1 MIMSEELNDTLLGK
15 GVIHMATFAVTT
27 SDEIITRGKTLLER
41 MARPGEKQGDVL
53 DRMFRIIEEQE
64 DGEAMK
70 QGGIDV
76 QALDASLA
84 NIRNMFLASVA
95 GKEQI
100 ILEKD
105 SKIAEV
111 KKLKEQLEADLREKL
126 ASAITE
132 KDAAVAQAEAA
143 AKAAA
148 QAIKDA
154 QAAKEQAETAN
165 SLAAEKDR
173 TISTLADKLSDAEFK
188 LDGYGALLEKN
199 SVSEEQIKELHRTI
213 SDLKKDHAVEIREL
227 TAKLEKQLTDAEKD
241 TALSVAKAVADKER
255 ELTALL
261 REAEKEI
268 ARLQARIE
276 VMEAHN

>member
-1 MIMSEELNDTLLGK
+1 MEIKT
-15 GVIHMATFAVTT
+15 VIIPFDQHKFCIRKFPCDPLCIIDRDHFIRT
-27 SDEIITRGKTLLER
+27 SVDD
-41 MARPGEKQGDVL
+41 PGSV
-53 DRMFRIIEEQE
+53 RIIP
-64 DGEAMK
+64 GSFIR
-70 QGGIDV
+70 IDLPHRADIIAREF
-76 QALDASLA
+76 QILPCCDD
-84 NIRNMFLASVA
+84 IRNMFRASVA